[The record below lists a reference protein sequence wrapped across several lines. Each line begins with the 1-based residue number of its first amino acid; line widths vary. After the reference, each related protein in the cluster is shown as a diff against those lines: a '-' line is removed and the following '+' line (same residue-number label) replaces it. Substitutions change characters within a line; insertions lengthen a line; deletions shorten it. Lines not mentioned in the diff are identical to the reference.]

1 MTATA
6 EVEILVRST
15 DMDGD
20 MVVNN
25 AVFFTYFEQARLT
38 LLRRLGVIPEDY
50 LRQPGT
56 VPSFAIA
63 ETTGR
68 FRAPARFRDVLT
80 VQARVAEVRTR
91 SFSMAYEATNQAS
104 GALVAEG
111 SSVQVWVN
119 EEGHPVPLPER
130 VRASLE
136 AAV

>member
-1 MTATA
+1 MPATA
-6 EVEILVRST
+6 EVEIMVRST

-38 LLRRLGVIPEDY
+38 LLRRLGVIPEEY
-50 LRQPGT
+50 LRQPGM
-56 VPSFAIA
+56 VPSFTIA

-68 FRAPARFRDVLT
+68 FRAPARFRDVL
-80 VQARVAEVRTR
+80 VMRARVAEVRNR

-104 GALVAEG
+104 GTLVAEG

-119 EEGHPVPLPER
+119 GEGQPVPLPEH
-130 VRASLE
+130 VRAAL